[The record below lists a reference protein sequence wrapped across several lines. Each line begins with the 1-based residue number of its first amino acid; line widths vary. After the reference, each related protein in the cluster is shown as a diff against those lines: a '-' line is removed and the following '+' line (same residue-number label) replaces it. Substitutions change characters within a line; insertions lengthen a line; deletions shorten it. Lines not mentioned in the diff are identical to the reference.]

1 MSKAKN
7 IPALR
12 FPEFGGEWEE
22 KSVGNI
28 CSMRAGKFTSASEIH
43 DQYGDGLYPCYG
55 GNGLRGY
62 TRTYTNTGKYPLIG
76 RQGALCGNI
85 KLAVGLFYATEH
97 ALVVT
102 AKKDIQVEWLF
113 YQLGRLN
120 LNRYATGQAQPGLSV
135 EVLEK
140 VASITPAE
148 PQEQKK
154 IADFLT
160 AIDKKLQ
167 ALKKKK
173 VLLEQYKKGVM
184 QKIFSGEL
192 RFKDENGNDFAD
204 WEVKKLME
212 MAEIFDGTHQTP
224 TYLESGV
231 PFYSVEHLTSNDF
244 SNTKFISEDVFN
256 KENKKVKIEKGDI
269 LMTRIGDI
277 GTSKYIDWEVN
288 ASFYV
293 SLALIKQS
301 PKYDSQ
307 YLNQYI
313 SNDNFKGEL
322 WRRTIHVAFPKKINL
337 GEIGQCLIATPSIL
351 EQQKIAN
358 FLTAIGKKINQQQ
371 SQIEKVSQ
379 YKKGLLQQMF
389 C

>member
-22 KSVGNI
+22 KRVGNI
-28 CSMRAGKFTSASEIH
+28 CSMRAGKFISASEIH
-43 DQYGDGLYPCYG
+43 DQYEDGLYPCYG

-97 ALVVT
+97 AVVVT

-120 LNRYATGQAQPGLSV
+120 LNQYATGQAQPGLSV

-140 VASITPAE
+140 VASITPAQ
-148 PQEQKK
+148 PQEQQK
-154 IADFLT
+154 IANFLT
-160 AIDKKLQ
+160 AVDEKLQ
-167 ALKKKK
+167 GLKKKK
-173 VLLEQYKKGVM
+173 ALLEQYKKGVM
-184 QKIFSGEL
+184 QKIFSQEL

-204 WEVKKLME
+204 WEMKKL
-212 MAEIFDGTHQTP
+212 
-224 TYLESGV
+224 
-231 PFYSVEHLTSNDF
+231 
-244 SNTKFISEDVFN
+244 
-256 KENKKVKIEKGDI
+256 
-269 LMTRIGDI
+269 GDI
-277 GTSKYIDWEVN
+277 GEIYQPQTISQTDLTESGFDVYGANGIIGKYSKFNHEHSQIVVTCRGNTCGTINFTNPKSWITGNAMVVN
-288 ASFYV
+288 LDAATTVSKKFIFYQLV
-293 SLALIKQS
+293 NTNFSYLITGSGQ
-301 PKYDSQ
+301 PQ
-307 YLNQYI
+307 I
-313 SNDNFKGEL
+313 
-322 WRRTIHVAFPKKINL
+322 T
-337 GEIGQCLIATPSIL
+337 GEIKKHFMKLPSSP
-351 EQQKIAN
+351 EQAKIAN
-358 FLTAIGKKINQQQ
+358 LLNAIDEKINQQQ
-371 SQIEKVSQ
+371 NQIEKASH